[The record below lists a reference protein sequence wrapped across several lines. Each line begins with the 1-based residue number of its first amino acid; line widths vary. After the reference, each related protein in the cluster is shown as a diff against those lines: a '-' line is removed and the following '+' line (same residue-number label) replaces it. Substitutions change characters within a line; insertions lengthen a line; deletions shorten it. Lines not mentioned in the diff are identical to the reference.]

1 MWRVCPF
8 TLVGPRLLNM
18 STDVWPKCVCVPDV
32 RMSAYISLVAV
43 GL

>member
-1 MWRVCPF
+1 M
-8 TLVGPRLLNM
+8 LMGPGLLNK

-32 RMSAYISLVAV
+32 CMSAYISLVAV